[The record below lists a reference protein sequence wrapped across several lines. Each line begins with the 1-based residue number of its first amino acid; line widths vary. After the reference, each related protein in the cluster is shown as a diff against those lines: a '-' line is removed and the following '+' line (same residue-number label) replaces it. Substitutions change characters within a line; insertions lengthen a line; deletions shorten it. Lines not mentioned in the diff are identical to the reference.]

1 MLKVGSGTGVEYGV
15 GVGIGVGNTI
25 VKDEDSIA
33 DNSESES
40 ESESESDTCE
50 LLGFGVTVGSD
61 ITASW
66 VGLLETD
73 ADGVIVDCAVT
84 VEIIWLSVMPDKAGV
99 AIATTES

>member
-40 ESESESDTCE
+40 ESESDTCE

-73 ADGVIVDCAVT
+73 ADGVIVDRAVA
-84 VEIIWLSVMPDKAGV
+84 VEIIWLSFIPDEAGV
-99 AIATTES
+99 ASATAES